1 MKTKEITNNQQTLR
15 KKNGAG
21 GIGLYYRLTSDLTDF
36 RLHYKATVIKTV
48 WYWHKSRHTDQ
59 WHRIESLEVNL
70 PTYGHLIYDKGNRNI
85 QRQKDSLFNNWH
97 WENWTATCKR
107 KNLEHTLT
115 PYTKENLK
123 QIKDLNVRS
132 NTIKLLEGT
141 IGRTHSDKK
150 CSNIFFNSSPK
161 IIKIKQK

>member
-36 RLHYKATVIKTV
+36 RLHYKAIVIKTV

-59 WHRIESLEVNL
+59 WHRIESLEVNP

-97 WENWTATCKR
+97 WEN
-107 KNLEHTLT
+107 
-115 PYTKENLK
+115 
-123 QIKDLNVRS
+123 
-132 NTIKLLEGT
+132 
-141 IGRTHSDKK
+141 
-150 CSNIFFNSSPK
+150 
-161 IIKIKQK
+161 